1 MVWTSIKL
9 SFAGS
14 YAVPRISVPLACMH
28 PLVYPP
34 LINHVE
40 YLRYHVSLCDD
51 NEFISFEKD
60 IPIFKIVN

>member
-1 MVWTSIKL
+1 
-9 SFAGS
+9 
-14 YAVPRISVPLACMH
+14 MH